1 MIIHPFKPVIFKESR
16 VLILGSFPSVKS
28 REVDFYYGNK
38 NNRFF
43 KILEVIFDE
52 KIGESKEA
60 KIDFLKRHKIALFD
74 VVKSCE
80 IVGSSDSSISVKE
93 VNDIGKLIENTDI
106 EKILLNGKK
115 AYEVFQKYIKID
127 KIKYFYIPSSSP
139 ANASF
144 SLDRLVFEY
153 RKQLEY
159 SSVYKKVAEEV
170 A

>member
-52 KIGESKEA
+52 KIGESKEE

-93 VNDIGKLIENTDI
+93 VNDIGKLIENTDV

-115 AYEVFQKYIKID
+115 AFEIFQKYIKID
-127 KIKYFYIPSSSP
+127 KVKYFYIPSSSP

-153 RKQLEY
+153 LKHLEY
-159 SSVYKKVAEEV
+159 LKV
-170 A
+170 

>member
-1 MIIHPFKPVIFKESR
+1 MIIHPFEPVIFKESR
-16 VLILGSFPSVKS
+16 VLILGSFPSVRS

-115 AYEVFQKYIKID
+115 AFEIFQKYIKIG
-127 KIKYFYIPSSSP
+127 KVKYFYIPSSSP

-159 SSVYKKVAEEV
+159 LKD
-170 A
+170 

>member
-115 AYEVFQKYIKID
+115 AFEIFQKYIKID
-127 KIKYFYIPSSSP
+127 KVKYFYIPSSSP

-159 SSVYKKVAEEV
+159 LKV
-170 A
+170 

>member
-80 IVGSSDSSISVKE
+80 IVGSSDSSLSVKE

-115 AYEVFQKYIKID
+115 AFEIFQKYIKID
-127 KIKYFYIPSSSP
+127 KVKYFYIPSSSP

-159 SSVYKKVAEEV
+159 LKV
-170 A
+170 

>member
-60 KIDFLKRHKIALFD
+60 KIDFLRRHKIALFD

-80 IVGSSDSSISVKE
+80 IVGSSDSSLSVKE
-93 VNDIGKLIENTDI
+93 VNDRGKLIENTDI

-115 AYEVFQKYIKID
+115 AFEIFQKYIKID
-127 KIKYFYIPSSSP
+127 KVKYFYIPSSSP

-159 SSVYKKVAEEV
+159 LKG
-170 A
+170 

>member
-52 KIGESKEA
+52 KIGESKEE

-80 IVGSSDSSISVKE
+80 IVGSSDSSLIVKE

-115 AYEVFQKYIKID
+115 AFEIFQKYIKID
-127 KIKYFYIPSSSP
+127 KVKYFYIPSSSP

-159 SSVYKKVAEEV
+159 LKD
-170 A
+170 

>member
-52 KIGESKEA
+52 KIGESREE

-80 IVGSSDSSISVKE
+80 IVGSSDSSLSVKE

-115 AYEVFQKYIKID
+115 AFEIFQKYIKID
-127 KIKYFYIPSSSP
+127 KVKYFYIPSSSP

-159 SSVYKKVAEEV
+159 LKV
-170 A
+170 

>member
-52 KIGESKEA
+52 NIGESKEE
-60 KIDFLKRHKIALFD
+60 KIDFLRRHKIALFD

-80 IVGSSDSSISVKE
+80 IVGSSDSSLSVKE

-115 AYEVFQKYIKID
+115 AYEIFQKYIKID
-127 KIKYFYIPSSSP
+127 KVKYFYIPSSSP

-159 SSVYKKVAEEV
+159 LKV
-170 A
+170 

>member
-60 KIDFLKRHKIALFD
+60 KIDFLRRHKIALFD

-80 IVGSSDSSISVKE
+80 IVGSSDSSLSVKE

-115 AYEVFQKYIKID
+115 AFEIFQKYIKID
-127 KIKYFYIPSSSP
+127 KVKYFYIPSSSP

-144 SLDRLVFEY
+144 SLDRLVYEY

-159 SSVYKKVAEEV
+159 LKV
-170 A
+170 

>member
-80 IVGSSDSSISVKE
+80 IVGSSDSSLSVKE
-93 VNDIGKLIENTDI
+93 VNDIGKLIENTDV

-115 AYEVFQKYIKID
+115 AFEIFQKYIKID
-127 KIKYFYIPSSSP
+127 KVKYFYIPSSSP

-159 SSVYKKVAEEV
+159 LKG
-170 A
+170 

>member
-52 KIGESKEA
+52 KIGESKEE

-80 IVGSSDSSISVKE
+80 IVGSSDSSLSVKE

-115 AYEVFQKYIKID
+115 AFEIFQKYIKID
-127 KIKYFYIPSSSP
+127 KVKYFYIPSSSP

-159 SSVYKKVAEEV
+159 LKD
-170 A
+170 

>member
-43 KILEVIFDE
+43 KILEVIVDE

-80 IVGSSDSSISVKE
+80 IVGSSDSSLSVKE

-115 AYEVFQKYIKID
+115 AFEIFQKYIKID
-127 KIKYFYIPSSSP
+127 KVKYFYIRSSSP

-144 SLDRLVFEY
+144 SLARFVYEY
-153 RKQLEY
+153 RNHLQYL
-159 SSVYKKVAEEV
+159 KV
-170 A
+170 

>member
-60 KIDFLKRHKIALFD
+60 KIDFLRRHKIALFD

-93 VNDIGKLIENTDI
+93 VNDIGKLIENTDV

-115 AYEVFQKYIKID
+115 AFEIFQKYIKID
-127 KIKYFYIPSSSP
+127 KVKYFYIPSSSP

-144 SLDRLVFEY
+144 SLDRLVYEY

-159 SSVYKKVAEEV
+159 LKG
-170 A
+170 

>member
-52 KIGESKEA
+52 KIGESREA
-60 KIDFLKRHKIALFD
+60 KIDFLRRHKIALFD

-80 IVGSSDSSISVKE
+80 IVGSSDSSLIVKE

-115 AYEVFQKYIKID
+115 AFEIFQKYIKIA
-127 KIKYFYIPSSSP
+127 KVKYFYIPSSSP

-159 SSVYKKVAEEV
+159 LKV
-170 A
+170 

>member
-52 KIGESKEA
+52 KIGESKEE

-80 IVGSSDSSISVKE
+80 IVGSSDSSLSVKE

-115 AYEVFQKYIKID
+115 AFEIFQKYIKID
-127 KIKYFYIPSSSP
+127 KVKYFYIPSSSP

-159 SSVYKKVAEEV
+159 LKV
-170 A
+170 

>member
-60 KIDFLKRHKIALFD
+60 KIDFLRRHKIALFD

-115 AYEVFQKYIKID
+115 AFEIFQKYIKID
-127 KIKYFYIPSSSP
+127 KVKYFYIPSSSP

-144 SLDRLVFEY
+144 SLDKLVFEY

-159 SSVYKKVAEEV
+159 LKV
-170 A
+170 

>member
-74 VVKSCE
+74 VAKSCE
-80 IVGSSDSSISVKE
+80 IVGSSDSSLSVKE

-115 AYEVFQKYIKID
+115 AYEIFQKYIKID
-127 KIKYFYIPSSSP
+127 KVKYFYIPSSSP

-153 RKQLEY
+153 RKHLEY
-159 SSVYKKVAEEV
+159 LKV
-170 A
+170 

>member
-52 KIGESKEA
+52 KIGESKEE

-80 IVGSSDSSISVKE
+80 IVGSSDSSLSVKE
-93 VNDIGKLIENTDI
+93 VNDIGKLIENTDV

-115 AYEVFQKYIKID
+115 AFEIFQKYIKID
-127 KIKYFYIPSSSP
+127 KVKSFYIPSSSP

-159 SSVYKKVAEEV
+159 
-170 A
+170 

>member
-52 KIGESKEA
+52 KIDESKEA
-60 KIDFLKRHKIALFD
+60 KIDFLRRHKIALFD

-80 IVGSSDSSISVKE
+80 IVGSSDSSLSVKE
-93 VNDIGKLIENTDI
+93 VNDIGKLIENTDV

-115 AYEVFQKYIKID
+115 AFEIFQKYIKID
-127 KIKYFYIPSSSP
+127 NVKYFYIPSSSP

-144 SLDRLVFEY
+144 SLDRLVYEY

-159 SSVYKKVAEEV
+159 LKV
-170 A
+170 

>member
-52 KIGESKEA
+52 KIGESKEE
-60 KIDFLKRHKIALFD
+60 KIDFLRRHKIALFD

-80 IVGSSDSSISVKE
+80 IVGSSDSSLSVKE

-115 AYEVFQKYIKID
+115 AFEIFQKYIKID
-127 KIKYFYIPSSSP
+127 KVKYFYIPSSSP

-159 SSVYKKVAEEV
+159 LKG
-170 A
+170 

>member
-60 KIDFLKRHKIALFD
+60 KIDFLRRHKIALFD

-80 IVGSSDSSISVKE
+80 IVGSSDSSLSVKE

-115 AYEVFQKYIKID
+115 AFEIFQKYIKID
-127 KIKYFYIPSSSP
+127 KVKYFYIPSSSP

-159 SSVYKKVAEEV
+159 LKD
-170 A
+170 

>member
-43 KILEVIFDE
+43 KILEVIFEE

-80 IVGSSDSSISVKE
+80 IVGSSDSSLIVKE

-115 AYEVFQKYIKID
+115 AFEIFQKYIKID
-127 KIKYFYIPSSSP
+127 KVKYFYIPSSSP

-159 SSVYKKVAEEV
+159 LKD
-170 A
+170 

>member
-52 KIGESKEA
+52 KIGGSKEE

-80 IVGSSDSSISVKE
+80 IVGSSDSSLSVKE
-93 VNDIGKLIENTDI
+93 VNDIGKLIENTDV

-115 AYEVFQKYIKID
+115 AFEIFQKYIKID
-127 KIKYFYIPSSSP
+127 KVKYFYIPSSSP

-159 SSVYKKVAEEV
+159 LKD
-170 A
+170 

>member
-1 MIIHPFKPVIFKESR
+1 MIVHPFKPVIFKESR

-80 IVGSSDSSISVKE
+80 IVGSSDSSLIVKE

-115 AYEVFQKYIKID
+115 AFEIFQKYIKID
-127 KIKYFYIPSSSP
+127 KVKYFYIPSSSP

-159 SSVYKKVAEEV
+159 LKV
-170 A
+170 

>member
-52 KIGESKEA
+52 KIGESKEE

-80 IVGSSDSSISVKE
+80 IVGSSDSSLSVKE

-115 AYEVFQKYIKID
+115 AFEIFQKYIKID

-144 SLDRLVFEY
+144 SLGRLVFEY
-153 RKQLEY
+153 RKHLEY
-159 SSVYKKVAEEV
+159 LKV
-170 A
+170 

>member
-60 KIDFLKRHKIALFD
+60 KIDFLRRHKIALFD

-106 EKILLNGKK
+106 DKILLNGKK
-115 AYEVFQKYIKID
+115 AFEIFQKYIKID
-127 KIKYFYIPSSSP
+127 KVKYFYIPSSSP

-159 SSVYKKVAEEV
+159 LKV
-170 A
+170 

>member
-52 KIGESKEA
+52 KIGESKEE
-60 KIDFLKRHKIALFD
+60 KIDFLRRHKIALFD

-80 IVGSSDSSISVKE
+80 IVGSSDSSLSVKE
-93 VNDIGKLIENTDI
+93 VNDIGNLIENTDI

-115 AYEVFQKYIKID
+115 AYEIFQKYIKID
-127 KIKYFYIPSSSP
+127 KVKYFYIPSSSP

-159 SSVYKKVAEEV
+159 LKG
-170 A
+170 

>member
-38 NNRFF
+38 NNRVF
-43 KILEVIFDE
+43 KILDVIFDE
-52 KIGESKEA
+52 NIGESKEA

-80 IVGSSDSSISVKE
+80 IVGSSDSSLSVKE

-115 AYEVFQKYIKID
+115 AYEIFQKYIKID
-127 KIKYFYIPSSSP
+127 KVKYFYIPSSSP

-159 SSVYKKVAEEV
+159 LKV
-170 A
+170 

>member
-52 KIGESKEA
+52 KIDESKEA

-80 IVGSSDSSISVKE
+80 IVGSSDSSLSVKE
-93 VNDIGKLIENTDI
+93 VNDIGKLIENTDV

-115 AYEVFQKYIKID
+115 AFEIFQKYIKID
-127 KIKYFYIPSSSP
+127 KVKYFYIPSSSP

-159 SSVYKKVAEEV
+159 LKG
-170 A
+170 

>member
-52 KIGESKEA
+52 KIGETKEA

-80 IVGSSDSSISVKE
+80 IVGSSDSSLSVKE
-93 VNDIGKLIENTDI
+93 VNDIGKLIENTDV
-106 EKILLNGKK
+106 EKILINGKK
-115 AYEVFQKYIKID
+115 AFEIFQKYIKID
-127 KIKYFYIPSSSP
+127 KVKYFYIPSSSP

-144 SLDRLVFEY
+144 SLDRLVYEY

-159 SSVYKKVAEEV
+159 LKG
-170 A
+170 

>member
-1 MIIHPFKPVIFKESR
+1 MIIHPFKPVIFKDSS

-80 IVGSSDSSISVKE
+80 IVGSSDSSLIVKE

-115 AYEVFQKYIKID
+115 AYEIFQKYIKID
-127 KIKYFYIPSSSP
+127 KVKYFYIPSSSP

-159 SSVYKKVAEEV
+159 LKV
-170 A
+170 

>member
-52 KIGESKEA
+52 NIGESKEE
-60 KIDFLKRHKIALFD
+60 KIDFLRRHKIALFD

-80 IVGSSDSSISVKE
+80 IVGSSDSSLSVKE

-115 AYEVFQKYIKID
+115 AFEIFQKYIKID
-127 KIKYFYIPSSSP
+127 KVKYFYIPSSSP

-159 SSVYKKVAEEV
+159 LKG
-170 A
+170 

>member
-60 KIDFLKRHKIALFD
+60 QIDFLKRHKIALFD

-80 IVGSSDSSISVKE
+80 IVGSSDSSLSVKE

-115 AYEVFQKYIKID
+115 AFEIFQKYIKID
-127 KIKYFYIPSSSP
+127 KVKYFYIPSSSP

-159 SSVYKKVAEEV
+159 LKV
-170 A
+170 